1 MAYIE
6 FAQCNR
12 IKGERGRIASSCS
25 EERQV
30 IEPNRD
36 YLKPLLETQ
45 PRTRINSPFSP
56 LQQQCSVLYFFLS
69 FECSF
74 HSNTKA

>member
-45 PRTRINSPFSP
+45 PRTRINSPFPPPPSTTMQRS
-56 LQQQCSVLYFFLS
+56 LFF
-69 FECSF
+69 FIV
-74 HSNTKA
+74 

>member
-45 PRTRINSPFSP
+45 PRTRINSPFP
-56 LQQQCSVLYFFLS
+56 PPFNNNAAFFI
-69 FECSF
+69 FF
-74 HSNTKA
+74 FIV